1 MKPINIGLLGVGTV
15 GGGTA
20 TVLKRNAEEISR
32 RAGRQIRLLQA
43 ANRNQARA
51 QSLLG
56 PDVDVVADAMQV
68 VNNPDVDIVVEL
80 IGGDT
85 VAKELV
91 LQAIANGKHVVT
103 ANKKLL
109 ALHGTEIFAR
119 AQEQGVMVAFEAAVA
134 GGIPIIKALR
144 EGLSANRIEWIAGII
159 NGTSNFILTEMREK
173 GASFA
178 EVLAEAQQLGYAEAD
193 PTFDIEGH
201 DAGHK
206 LTIMAALAFGIP
218 MQFDRCY
225 LEGISKLE
233 GRDIKYAEELGYRV
247 KLLGLTRR
255 TAAGIELRVHPTLI
269 PARQLIANVNGV
281 MNAVLAK
288 GDAVGP
294 TLYYGAGAGAL
305 PTASAVV
312 ADIVDV
318 TRLLTADPEHRV
330 PHLAFQPDQLQNL
343 PILPIS
349 DVVSSYYLR
358 IGAADR
364 AGVLA
369 NITRLLA
376 ENGISIEA
384 VIQKGSVSD
393 GTAEV
398 VILTHRVQEQ
408 AIDRAISGIEA
419 LESITGKVV
428 RLRMEEL
435 ND

>member
-56 PDVDVVADAMQV
+56 PDVEVVADALQV

-85 VAKELV
+85 AAKELV

-119 AQEQGVMVAFEAAVA
+119 AQEKGVMVAFEAAVA

-159 NGTSNFILTEMREK
+159 NGTSNFILTEMRDK

-255 TAAGIELRVHPTLI
+255 TAAGVELRVHPTLI

-408 AIDRAISGIEA
+408 AIDRAIAGIEA

>member
-1 MKPINIGLLGVGTV
+1 M
-15 GGGTA
+15 
-20 TVLKRNAEEISR
+20 
-32 RAGRQIRLLQA
+32 
-43 ANRNQARA
+43 
-51 QSLLG
+51 
-56 PDVDVVADAMQV
+56 
-68 VNNPDVDIVVEL
+68 
-80 IGGDT
+80 
-85 VAKELV
+85 
-91 LQAIANGKHVVT
+91 
-103 ANKKLL
+103 
-109 ALHGTEIFAR
+109 
-119 AQEQGVMVAFEAAVA
+119 
-134 GGIPIIKALR
+134 
-144 EGLSANRIEWIAGII
+144 
-159 NGTSNFILTEMREK
+159 
-173 GASFA
+173 
-178 EVLAEAQQLGYAEAD
+178 
-193 PTFDIEGH
+193 
-201 DAGHK
+201 
-206 LTIMAALAFGIP
+206 
-218 MQFDRCY
+218 
-225 LEGISKLE
+225 
-233 GRDIKYAEELGYRV
+233 
-247 KLLGLTRR
+247 
-255 TAAGIELRVHPTLI
+255 
-269 PARQLIANVNGV
+269 
-281 MNAVLAK
+281 
-288 GDAVGP
+288 
-294 TLYYGAGAGAL
+294 
-305 PTASAVV
+305 V

-330 PHLAFQPDQLQNL
+330 PHLAFQPDQLQDL